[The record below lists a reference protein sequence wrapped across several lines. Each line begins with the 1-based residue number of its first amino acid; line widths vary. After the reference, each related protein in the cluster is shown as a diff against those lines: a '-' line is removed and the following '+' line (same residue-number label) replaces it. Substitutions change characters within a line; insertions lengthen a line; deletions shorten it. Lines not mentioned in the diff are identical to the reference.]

1 MYTYLLEVTVASSP
15 GGGCGDF
22 FTLHSKCFTAPRWFA
37 CVC

>member
-1 MYTYLLEVTVASSP
+1 MYTYLLEVTVASCLP
-15 GGGCGDF
+15 RLRDF